1 MYEEEYYV
9 AIIPQKDDVL
19 IYKYF
24 SELSEDQLEL

>member
-9 AIIPQKDDVL
+9 SLLQSKDKESKDVL

-24 SELSEDQLEL
+24 SDLTD